1 MAGPKTDFQVLNFKA
16 VTVLSIFKVGP
27 RYRKRLL
34 AGETSQ
40 LPGGFRPRQARFRL
54 YLLPTPQSAKT
65 ALDWK
70 LHVRWGALNKITQPM
85 AGLDVAFGKRGEQS
99 TKVSLLRLCKP
110 GFVPSPGHVKLSP
123 HPRSDFSRLTP
134 CRSSIMRM
142 RVVTSMSE
150 FLVFQ
155 MGLRVDEKCA

>member
-16 VTVLSIFKVGP
+16 VTVLSTFKVGP

-65 ALDWK
+65 VLDWK

-99 TKVSLLRLCKP
+99 TKVYRFYVYVSQALCHLPAMSSSRPTLARTFP
-110 GFVPSPGHVKLSP
+110 G
-123 HPRSDFSRLTP
+123 
-134 CRSSIMRM
+134 
-142 RVVTSMSE
+142 
-150 FLVFQ
+150 
-155 MGLRVDEKCA
+155 